1 MSNADK
7 MNDEMGDVNIYVNLF
22 GGEAYDSCNYPAY
35 TVNFEDAFEV
45 GVINSDI
52 VEYCGSDS
60 ACF

>member
-1 MSNADK
+1 